1 MENNL
6 RKPLAKSK
14 KLLYN
19 NTMNNLKHTSFLAQQ
34 EYRTISSPN
43 CADMP
48 WLVDRGFV

>member
-6 RKPLAKSK
+6 RKPLAKNK

-19 NTMNNLKHTSFLAQQ
+19 NTMNKLKHISFLAQQ
-34 EYRTISSPN
+34 EYRSISTPN